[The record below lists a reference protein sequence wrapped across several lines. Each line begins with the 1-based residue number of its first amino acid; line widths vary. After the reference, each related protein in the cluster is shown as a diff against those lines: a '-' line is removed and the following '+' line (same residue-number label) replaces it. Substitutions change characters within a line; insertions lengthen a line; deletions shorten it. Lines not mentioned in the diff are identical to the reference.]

1 MADEVEELKPMRE
14 QLNDKMIDVRNEAI
28 MQAANLYLF
37 GRKALLA
44 SVGLGVLSVDAIKS
58 LLERAVERGEIA
70 EADAQAMLK
79 RVQQRTAEE
88 TKERNEALANM
99 TENASVALSDSAN
112 TIMGVLGRGPKGH
125 AARPDEP
132 VPPAQAVSQEF
143 TDSEQYLD
151 AGRTPDADPE
161 PDAA

>member
-1 MADEVEELKPMRE
+1 MPPGKERAEH
-14 QLNDKMIDVRNEAI
+14 
-28 MQAANLYLF
+28 
-37 GRKALLA
+37 
-44 SVGLGVLSVDAIKS
+44 VLSAERYAF

-79 RVQQRTAEE
+79 RLQQRTAEE

-112 TIMGVLGRGPKGH
+112 TIMGVLGRGQKG
-125 AARPDEP
+125 AAAKADELTAA
-132 VPPAQAVSQEF
+132 AQAEAEEF
-143 TDSEQYLD
+143 TD
-151 AGRTPDADPE
+151 TK